1 MNKKSM
7 ILLSAS
13 LIILSGCGGESSDK
27 SVQSRDL
34 DSDGFLD
41 SNDCAPEDENNW
53 KILAYKSQDGDLDG
67 RYIASQGEICTAGSL
82 PEGYSVND
90 VVGDQIDCDD
100 NNNEIWNPVV
110 LHQDLDSDNVG
121 SGEGEL
127 TCIGETL
134 PQMTSLVT
142 GDCDDGDALV
152 FKTMNYEAKD
162 FDFDGFPVLL
172 NGELCTSGSLPDS
185 YYSSVTQYPHLDCN
199 DDDFS
204 KWRMVVIYQDIDGD
218 GVGSGQGETTCMGE
232 LASDGYSIF
241 GYDPVDTL
249 LDPDSFSIT
258 DFDIPASTITVME
271 SDADPDDV

>member
-13 LIILSGCGGESSDK
+13 LIILSGCGGESSDE
-27 SVQSRDL
+27 SVQSGDL

-67 RYIASQGEICTAGSL
+67 RYIASQGEICTSDSL
-82 PEGYSVND
+82 PDGYSINEVTD
-90 VVGDQIDCDD
+90 DQIDCDD
-100 NNNEIWNPVV
+100 NNNQVWKQVV
-110 LHQDLDSDNVG
+110 LHLDLDGDNVG

-134 PQMTSLVT
+134 PQMASSIT
-142 GDCDDGDALV
+142 GDCDDGDELV
-152 FKTMNYEAKD
+152 FEMISYKAKD
-162 FDFDGFPVLL
+162 SDFDGFPTLL
-172 NGELCTSGSLPDS
+172 NGELCTNGALPDS

-204 KWRMVVIYQDIDGD
+204 TWRMVVIYQDIDGD
-218 GVGSGQGETTCMGE
+218 GVGSGLGDTTCIGDS
-232 LASDGYSIF
+232 ASDGYSIF

-258 DFDIPASTITVME
+258 DFNIPTSIITVME